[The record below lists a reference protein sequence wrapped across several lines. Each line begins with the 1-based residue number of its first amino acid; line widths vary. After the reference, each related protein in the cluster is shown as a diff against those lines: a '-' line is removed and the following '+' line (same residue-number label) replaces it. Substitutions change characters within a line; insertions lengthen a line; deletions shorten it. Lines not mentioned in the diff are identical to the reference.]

1 MNSMPNISIKSNNK
15 EVVDLRLR
23 YATLVKT
30 QKKNEKSIETKL
42 KVYSEANI

>member
-1 MNSMPNISIKSNNK
+1 MPNISIKSNNK

-23 YATLVKT
+23 YATMVKI
-30 QKKNEKSIETKL
+30 QKKNENSIENKL